1 MELQLDR
8 RLANKRIYPAID
20 LVASSTRRDDL
31 LLDREVLQR
40 MNILRVYIND
50 MNAEEAMSELL
61 KRMRGTKSNE
71 EFLASMNG

>member
-20 LVASSTRRDDL
+20 LTASSTRRDDL

-40 MNILRVYIND
+40 MNLLRVYLAE
-50 MNAEEAMSELL
+50 MKTEEAMSELL
-61 KRMRGTKSNE
+61 KRMKGTKSNE
-71 EFLASMNG
+71 EFLASMNS